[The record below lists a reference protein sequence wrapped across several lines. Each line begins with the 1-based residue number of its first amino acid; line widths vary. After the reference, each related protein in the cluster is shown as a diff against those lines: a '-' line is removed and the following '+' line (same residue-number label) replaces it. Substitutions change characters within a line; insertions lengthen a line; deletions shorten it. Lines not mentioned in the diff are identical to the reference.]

1 MASHKAEYRRVGR
14 DYIKNY
20 RTQEGVQETPCG
32 LPYRVIEQG
41 DGPVP
46 NEGSY
51 VQVYYRG
58 TFVDGTEF
66 DSNMDEQVPMA
77 IRIREVIEGW
87 KIILQHMP
95 QGSTYEVVIP
105 YELAYGTKNSP
116 GIKAF
121 STLIFTIKL
130 TMVA

>member
-1 MASHKAEYRRVGR
+1 MASHKAEYKRVGIE
-14 DYIKNY
+14 YLKNF
-20 RTQEGVQETPCG
+20 RKQEGVLETPCG
-32 LPYRVIEQG
+32 LPYRIIEQG

-51 VQVYYRG
+51 VQVYYKG
-58 TFVDGTEF
+58 TFVDGTVF

-87 KIILQHMP
+87 KIILMQM
-95 QGSTYEVVIP
+95 QRGSTYEVVIP
-105 YELAYGTKNSP
+105 FELAYGTKNTP
-116 GIKAF
+116 GIKAY

-130 TMVA
+130 VMVA